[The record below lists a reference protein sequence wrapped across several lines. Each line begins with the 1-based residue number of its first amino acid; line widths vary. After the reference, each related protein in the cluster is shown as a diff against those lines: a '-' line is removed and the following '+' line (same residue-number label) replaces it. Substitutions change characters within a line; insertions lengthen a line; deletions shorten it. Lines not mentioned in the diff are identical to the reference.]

1 MGEFKVTVNISSLN
15 GKRRSASI
23 RLLVDTGA
31 TLAVVPSLVLK
42 RLGVTPLDTTT
53 VVLADGREVQR
64 KLGEA
69 RFEIE
74 GHSAPAL
81 VVFGE
86 STDEPV
92 LGVTILEQIRLG
104 VDPVRRRL
112 VPARLLY
119 V

>member
-1 MGEFKVTVNISSLN
+1 MGEFKVKVKISPLN

-23 RLLVDTGA
+23 MLLVDTGA
-31 TLAVVPSLVLK
+31 TLAVVPASIL
-42 RLGVTPLDTTT
+42 RRIGVAPIDTTT
-53 VVLADGREVQR
+53 VVLADGREVER

-69 RFEIE
+69 RFEVE
-74 GHSAPAL
+74 GHPAPAL

-86 STDEPV
+86 SMDEPV
-92 LGVTILEQIRLG
+92 IGVTVLEQIRFG
-104 VDPVRRRL
+104 VDLVRRRL